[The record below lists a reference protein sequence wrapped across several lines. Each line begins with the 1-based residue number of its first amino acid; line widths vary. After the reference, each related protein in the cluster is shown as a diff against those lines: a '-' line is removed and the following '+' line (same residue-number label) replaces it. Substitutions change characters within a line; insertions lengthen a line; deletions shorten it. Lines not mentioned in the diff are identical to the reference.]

1 MNQIKHYLATAVL
14 AAFALT
20 TGGAATAAT
29 DSAKAMKASADADYK
44 AAQKKTGAD
53 YKAAKVHCRPM
64 KGDAQKTCKAE
75 AKATHEKAEADAKM
89 MK

>member
-44 AAQKKTGAD
+44 AAKK
-53 YKAAKVHCRPM
+53 
-64 KGDAQKTCKAE
+64 
-75 AKATHEKAEADAKM
+75 
-89 MK
+89 